1 MPDHPGG
8 PACRGRSCRGTTRP
22 VGAAVVALVS
32 RLGVLVTGTSAGR
45 IVGRRTRVSCFRRA
59 ARPRVARPS
68 GFDDGGRL
76 LQSCC
81 AVLFTECRRR
91 ADTFTLN
98 KLECSKQAQIW
109 RGGFTAVS
117 SKGPEYWSHGIMEQ
131 DLGPAHLRPS
141 RAREIAL
148 PGVSVRGPPGRG
160 RQSPAR
166 PPGRF
171 SGPEVMINRDGRGH
185 SYRDVRGEILGSSRD
200 ELTRKHLPSTFSY
213 DQERKLEVRRRS
225 DTALVLTVN
234 DAS

>member
-1 MPDHPGG
+1 MSRVVRLP
-8 PACRGRSCRGTTRP
+8 RGH
-22 VGAAVVALVS
+22 
-32 RLGVLVTGTSAGR
+32 
-45 IVGRRTRVSCFRRA
+45 
-59 ARPRVARPS
+59 RVARSS
-68 GFDDGGRL
+68 GPGDGGRL

-98 KLECSKQAQIW
+98 KLECSKQARIW
-109 RGGFTAVS
+109 RAGLAAVP

-141 RAREIAL
+141 RARETA
-148 PGVSVRGPPGRG
+148 PHPGRF
-160 RQSPAR
+160 RAR
-166 PPGRF
+166 AAGSAGASRPRVPPGRF

>member
-8 PACRGRSCRGTTRP
+8 PACRGRSRRGTKRP
-22 VGAAVVALVS
+22 VGATAVALVG

-45 IVGRRTRVSCFRRA
+45 IVGRRTRVPGYRRA
-59 ARPRVARPS
+59 ARPSVARS
-68 GFDDGGRL
+68 SWFADGGRL

-98 KLECSKQAQIW
+98 KLECSKQAQTW
-109 RGGFTAVS
+109 RAGFTAGP

-148 PGVSVRGPPGRG
+148 RGVSVRGPPGRG
-160 RQSPAR
+160 
-166 PPGRF
+166 
-171 SGPEVMINRDGRGH
+171 
-185 SYRDVRGEILGSSRD
+185 L
-200 ELTRKHLPSTFSY
+200 L
-213 DQERKLEVRRRS
+213 
-225 DTALVLTVN
+225 
-234 DAS
+234 